1 MESVSFYQRPIREVT
16 RSPKILPVPPKF
28 QLKANS
34 KYISSQSERLVY
46 GSSEDKSKGPE
57 LCFSLQLRDFK
68 SIDFS
73 VSPSENSSPCPPGGK
88 EHWMLLQCSSM
99 LWVEKGKISF
109 STSPPPP
116 YILFLSHKVSVL
128 LLWGKFTFDL
138 LHCLSLVLMETEL
151 IWVQLRLHRWT
162 RWTYW
167 PICKTCFYST
177 QAHILL
183 LFLILFFM
191 CFLLRV
197 LEGKK
202 KKKKSHF
209 EPLIFVTCLER
220 SRHSTKSFISKLV
233 KHESFPGFIRS

>member
-1 MESVSFYQRPIREVT
+1 
-16 RSPKILPVPPKF
+16 
-28 QLKANS
+28 
-34 KYISSQSERLVY
+34 
-46 GSSEDKSKGPE
+46 
-57 LCFSLQLRDFK
+57 
-68 SIDFS
+68 
-73 VSPSENSSPCPPGGK
+73 
-88 EHWMLLQCSSM
+88 MLLQCSSM

-109 STSPPPP
+109 PTSPPPP
-116 YILFLSHKVSVL
+116 HVLFLSHKVSVL

-151 IWVQLRLHRWT
+151 IWVQPRTHRWT

-167 PICKTCFYST
+167 PVCKACFYST

-191 CFLLRV
+191 HSLLRV
-197 LEGKK
+197 LEDK

-209 EPLIFVTCLER
+209 EPLIFVTCLEH